1 MSKRKK
7 KFKRSKVK
15 IKKEIKVK
23 PENLSF
29 LENAKSY
36 YIKEYKKLLL
46 IPIVL
51 FIISAI
57 ILSVNYSMTGDIIN
71 RDVSLKGGITIT
83 INSDVQIET
92 EILQTYIEESSPG
105 SSVNVRVSQSYGKQT
120 GIIIEASDIEDD
132 LLISLVE
139 DKIGKLNKDHY
150 SVETMGSSLGSSFFK
165 EMFVTLLF
173 AFIAMGIVFF
183 YYFRSLTATMA
194 ALISA
199 FFDIFITLG
208 IITLLGVKLTSGGIA
223 SFLMLISYSIDTSIL
238 LSTKLLKKTHGTTEE
253 AIFGAMKT
261 GLTMSAAGIAATG
274 ISFLL
279 TNNEALRQIMLIL
292 VIGLVIDLITT
303 WIENVALLRI
313 YLEKKK
319 WEN

>member
-1 MSKRKK
+1 MK
-7 KFKRSKVK
+7 
-15 IKKEIKVK
+15 
-23 PENLSF
+23 SF
-29 LENAKSY
+29 L
-36 YIKEYKKLLL
+36 ILVIIFILLF
-46 IPIVL
+46 
-51 FIISAI
+51 FIIEDNV
-57 ILSVNYSMTGDIIN
+57 ILVMSV
-71 RDVSLKGGITIT
+71 
-83 INSDVQIET
+83 
-92 EILQTYIEESSPG
+92 
-105 SSVNVRVSQSYGKQT
+105 
-120 GIIIEASDIEDD
+120 
-132 LLISLVE
+132 
-139 DKIGKLNKDHY
+139 
-150 SVETMGSSLGSSFFK
+150 
-165 EMFVTLLF
+165 
-173 AFIAMGIVFF
+173 IVFF

-313 YLEKKK
+313 YLEKKNGK
-319 WEN
+319 TN